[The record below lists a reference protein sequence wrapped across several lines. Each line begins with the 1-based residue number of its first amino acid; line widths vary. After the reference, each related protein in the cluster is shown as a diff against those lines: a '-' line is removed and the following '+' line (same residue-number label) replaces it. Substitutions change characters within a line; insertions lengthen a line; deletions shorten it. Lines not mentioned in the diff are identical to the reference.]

1 MNINLTLTTSEIDL
15 ISINSSK
22 EFTFRYLELNDY
34 DKNYFDL
41 LRQLTEAP
49 TPSKT
54 DFENQLNNLCKNQRT
69 IVVENNETKTIVG
82 SVSLIFESKF
92 IRNLGTICHIEDFV
106 IDSNYRAKGFG
117 STFLKMAES
126 LAKFNNCYKMILSAG
141 EKVEGFYEKFGF
153 IKKSSNMQKYFVE
166 MKKK

>member
-1 MNINLTLTTSEIDL
+1 MGVFKTELDACLMEGSDKVWKL
-15 ISINSSK
+15 NS
-22 EFTFRYLELNDY
+22 
-34 DKNYFDL
+34 
-41 LRQLTEAP
+41 P
-49 TPSKT
+49 
-54 DFENQLNNLCKNQRT
+54 
-69 IVVENNETKTIVG
+69 
-82 SVSLIFESKF
+82 LIFESKF